1 VTQKTRPWDGI
12 VPAEDQEIYK
22 LAGFGSPGGFGTKPA
37 LLIIDVQYR
46 TVGTEPRP
54 IRESIQQYYP
64 TSCGDAGWAAVA
76 QIAKL
81 VECFRRRGF
90 PILYPHIAP
99 KSSYDRGAFA
109 SKVPGVMAI
118 PPEGYKFVR
127 EVAPEPGDILIPK
140 NQASAFFGT
149 SLASYL
155 VSLGVD
161 SLVFTGCTTSGC
173 VRASVVDACSLNY
186 KALVPQDAVYD
197 RSPVAHAVNLF
208 DIASKYAD
216 VMPTSEAIALI
227 DRVKAAA

>member
-1 VTQKTRPWDGI
+1 LTQSQRPWDGI
-12 VPAEDQEIYK
+12 VPVEDQETYK
-22 LAGFGSPGGFGTKPA
+22 LAGFGRPGGFGTKPA

-46 TVGTEPRP
+46 TVGSAPLP
-54 IRESIQQYYP
+54 IRESLKQYP
-64 TSCGDAGWAAVA
+64 TSCGDVGWAAVA

-90 PILYPHIAP
+90 PVLYPHIAP

-109 SKVPGVMAI
+109 TKVPGVMEI

-127 EVAPEPGDILIPK
+127 EIAPLPGDILIPK
-140 NQASAFFGT
+140 NQASSFFGT

-186 KALVPQDAVYD
+186 KTLVPQDAVFD

-216 VMPTSEAIALI
+216 VMSTSDAVALI
-227 DRVKAAA
+227 DGIEAA